1 MIVCG
6 ASGRICANQGGT
18 AEAQG
23 FCPGFFAGAKAFLF
37 CPGSP
42 GFRAAFVP
50 GSICADAPPSAG
62 PFADK

>member
-23 FCPGFFAGAKAFLF
+23 FCPGFFAGAKAFFVVPRIFAATYIFLIERNEYYGENPLQNLF
-37 CPGSP
+37 N
-42 GFRAAFVP
+42 
-50 GSICADAPPSAG
+50 
-62 PFADK
+62 